1 MKKGLL
7 ISFIAASVLSLA
19 QADTIERVSSS
30 WMDMPE
36 IEEHMADTKEKIED
50 IKEQEKEY
58 KEEAKEEVKEEIK
71 EEVKEEAK
79 EEYKEAKDE
88 SKQNVDIADKK
99 ETEYTNTANYMATA
113 QEMIEHQNE
122 YKTAYEENKTA
133 QMQEEIKENKEE
145 AKEYKEEVKEEYKE
159 EYKEQKP
166 ISLVDLIDD
175 EQEQVMQSLP
185 EDVREVLHEAEKAM
199 KLYKKEELFK
209 EFNITD
215 VADLQDP
222 QIKEEIQ
229 RLVEEAKKERE
240 QEVSQKLIQ
249 KRVAEVAG
257 EFIRIGDGQYDW
269 AFVTKS
275 GEVYKLAGVTENGTF
290 KYEKLPGVEGVI
302 DSDGT
307 VSIEPLQ
314 ITNTIE
320 AQIANKEFNGYAF
333 AKYND
338 PQENG
343 FDWIVVVDGKV
354 YKLEGYDEAA
364 GSFVYT
370 PATDVTAETQD
381 DEVILLPGQEG

>member
-1 MKKGLL
+1 
-7 ISFIAASVLSLA
+7 
-19 QADTIERVSSS
+19 
-30 WMDMPE
+30 
-36 IEEHMADTKEKIED
+36 
-50 IKEQEKEY
+50 
-58 KEEAKEEVKEEIK
+58 
-71 EEVKEEAK
+71 
-79 EEYKEAKDE
+79 
-88 SKQNVDIADKK
+88 
-99 ETEYTNTANYMATA
+99 MATA

-122 YKTAYEENKTA
+122 YKTTYGYEENKTA
-133 QMQEEIKENKEE
+133 QMQEEMKEN
-145 AKEYKEEVKEEYKE
+145 KEEYKE
-159 EYKEQKP
+159 EYKEDKEQKEEYKEQKS

-175 EQEQVMQSLP
+175 EQEQVMQSMP

-209 EFNITD
+209 EFNLTD
-215 VADLQDP
+215 VTDLQDP

-229 RLVEEAKKERE
+229 KLVEEAKKERE

-302 DSDGT
+302 DSSGT
-307 VSIEPLQ
+307 VSIEPVQ
-314 ITNTIE
+314 ITSSIE

-338 PQENG
+338 PQESG

-354 YKLEGYDEAA
+354 YKLEGYDEAT

-370 PATDVTAETQD
+370 PATEVTAETQG